1 MAERAEHQWVVD
13 GVEEGMARVEEDG
26 ERMLTVPVYLLPT
39 GVAEGHVLRVTR
51 GAEKKKES
59 VTLVISVDA
68 EAAARAIAH
77 SKDQT
82 ARTMAASKKRDPGGD
97 VAL

>member
-1 MAERAEHQWVVD
+1 MAERTEHQWVVD
-13 GVEEGMARVEEDG
+13 GIEEGMARVEEDG
-26 ERMLTVPVYLLPT
+26 ERMLTVPTYLLPA
-39 GVAEGHVLRVTR
+39 GVAEGQILRVTR
-51 GAEKKKES
+51 GSEKKKES
-59 VTLVISVDA
+59 VTLVVAVDS
-68 EAAARAIAH
+68 EAAAQAMAR

>member
-26 ERMLTVPVYLLPT
+26 ERMLAVPTYLLPA
-39 GVAEGHVLRVTR
+39 GVVEGDVLRVTR
-51 GAEKKKES
+51 GPEKKRES
-59 VTLVISVDA
+59 VTLVVTINV
-68 EAAARAIAH
+68 EAAARAMAR

-82 ARTMAASKKRDPGGD
+82 ARTAAASKKRDPGGD